1 MFIINI
7 ISNWLI
13 IKQVHILLD
22 CYKGQSQAEKEIKR
36 IQGYRMAAKPVVFV
50 IGASG
55 KIGSATI
62 SALAGK
68 YAETVEIRAGT
79 RDPDKAPDS
88 IKVPGVTI
96 VQATMGEK
104 EQLLETFKG
113 VDALF
118 IVTPGTSAN
127 RAPFT
132 IETAEAA
139 KEAGVKFIMVVSTP
153 YVVYPNTHDMKQ
165 FKEIEDKIP
174 QLEVPYCILRLTP
187 FYDNFWVY
195 KENIT
200 SDSIFYGSVYSN
212 ENAAVLDTTDAGKA
226 AASILADY
234 SKHNGKTYQLASDR
248 YTNKKLA
255 AAFTEELG
263 KNVEYSR
270 IPTKSLKQTV
280 HSKDWQIIGAL
291 EFVKIYNDGAPE
303 ATEVDLSV
311 LKTLT
316 GEDSTM
322 MKEWVTKN
330 APDFK

>member
-1 MFIINI
+1 
-7 ISNWLI
+7 
-13 IKQVHILLD
+13 
-22 CYKGQSQAEKEIKR
+22 
-36 IQGYRMAAKPVVFV
+36 MAAKPVVFV

-55 KIGSATI
+55 KIGSATL

-79 RDPDKAPDS
+79 RDPDKVPDS

-96 VQATMGEK
+96 VKATMGEK
-104 EQLLETFKG
+104 EKLLETFKG

-118 IVTPGTSAN
+118 IVTPGISSN
-127 RAPFT
+127 RAVLT
-132 IETAEAA
+132 IVTAEAA

-153 YVVYPNTHDMKQ
+153 YVAYPNTDGMKQ

-174 QLEVPYCILRLTP
+174 QLEVPYCILRLSP
-187 FYDNFWVY
+187 FYDNFSVY
-195 KENIT
+195 KANMT

-212 ENAAVLDTTDAGKA
+212 ENVAGLDTTDAGKA

-234 SKHNGKTYQLASDR
+234 SKHDGKMYQLASDH

-270 IPTKSLKQTV
+270 IPLKALKQITE
-280 HSKDWQIIGAL
+280 SEDWQIIGAF
-291 EFVKIYNDGAPE
+291 EFVKIYNDGAPD

-316 GEDSTM
+316 GEDSTT

-330 APDFK
+330 APGFK